1 MKTSRESLEKI
12 AEFEG
17 VRLTAY
23 RCPAG
28 VLTVGIGHTGPEV
41 VEGMTITHERAMEY
55 FAQDIRSA
63 EIAVEHAGLQL
74 DQGKYDALV
83 SFCYNCGQGNFQK
96 LTRGRTLAQIAS
108 AIPSYNKARDP
119 KTGKMVVLAGL
130 VRRRA
135 WERELFLAGG
145 IPDQKEGNPYQIPD
159 KTLKN
164 GSKGNGVRWLQYEL
178 NRRGFG
184 LIVDGVFGQKTE
196 DAVRM
201 YQNQRKLISD
211 GIVGART
218 RAELENG
225 K

>member
-63 EIAVEHAGLQL
+63 EIVVEHAGLQL

-83 SFCYNCGQGNFQK
+83 SFCYNCGASNLQK
-96 LTRGRTLAQIAS
+96 LTRGRTLAQIAD
-108 AIPSYNKARDP
+108 AIPLYNKGG
-119 KTGKMVVLAGL
+119 GKMLNGL

>member
-1 MKTSRESLEKI
+1 MRTSKAALEQI
-12 AEFEG
+12 AQFEG
-17 VRLTAY
+17 IRLHAY

-41 VEGMTITHERAMEY
+41 VEGMTITHEQAMKY
-55 FAQDIRSA
+55 FADDIRSA

-83 SFCYNCGQGNFQK
+83 SFAYNCGQGNLQK
-96 LTRGRTLAQIAS
+96 LTRGRTLAQIAD
-108 AIPSYNKARDP
+108 AIPLYNKGG
-119 KTGKMVVLAGL
+119 GKVLKGL

-135 WERELFLAGG
+135 WERELFVAGG
-145 IPDQKEGNPYQIPD
+145 IPDQKNGNPYQIPD

-164 GSKGNGVRWLQYEL
+164 GSKGNSVRWLQYEL
-178 NRRGFG
+178 NLRGFG

>member
-1 MKTSRESLEKI
+1 MRTSKAALEQI
-12 AEFEG
+12 AQFEG
-17 VRLTAY
+17 IRLTAY

-28 VLTVGIGHTGPEV
+28 VWTIGVGHTGPDV
-41 VEGMTITHERAMEY
+41 FEGRTITHDEAMAL

-83 SFCYNCGQGNFQK
+83 SFCYNCGAGNLQK
-96 LTRGRTLAQIAS
+96 LTRGRTLAQIAD
-108 AIPSYNKARDP
+108 AIPLYNKGG
-119 KTGKMVVLAGL
+119 GKVLKGL

-164 GSKGNGVRWLQYEL
+164 GAKGNSVRWLQYEL
-178 NRRGFG
+178 NLRGFG
-184 LIVDGVFGQKTE
+184 LIVDGVFGSKTE

>member
-1 MKTSRESLEKI
+1 MRTSKAALEQI
-12 AEFEG
+12 AQFEG
-17 VRLTAY
+17 IRLQAY

-28 VLTVGIGHTGPEV
+28 VWTIGVGHTGPDV
-41 VEGMTITHERAMEY
+41 FEGRTITHDEAMAL

-83 SFCYNCGQGNFQK
+83 SFCYNCGAGNLQK
-96 LTRGRTLAQIAS
+96 LTRGRTLAQIAA

-164 GSKGNGVRWLQYEL
+164 GAKGNSVRWLQYEL